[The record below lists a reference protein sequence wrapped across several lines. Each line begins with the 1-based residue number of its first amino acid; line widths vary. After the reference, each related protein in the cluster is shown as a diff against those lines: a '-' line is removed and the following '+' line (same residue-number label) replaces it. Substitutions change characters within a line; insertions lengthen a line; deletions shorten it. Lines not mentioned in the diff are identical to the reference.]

1 MGDAA
6 QDNESV
12 HASGGATAEE
22 PPDLVGWF
30 YTWWRDDAL
39 PALSAV
45 PDLVAAPGGNE
56 LLIATL
62 MGADLETVRKRMH
75 QGHRPWLA
83 RIGDK
88 PVGWGWVAASEAA
101 IAELGIAI
109 NLPPGD
115 RYLWDFVTQPSWRGR
130 GVYAALLQAIL
141 AQEGAARYWIGHDV
155 GNIASARGIANA
167 GFRVVGV
174 VRRMEDGHVAFVPD
188 SPSDRAEAAAAL
200 LGLPVTDP

>member
-12 HASGGATAEE
+12 HASGGATAGE

-30 YTWWRDDAL
+30 YTWWRDDSL
-39 PALSAV
+39 PALSPV
-45 PDLVAAPGGNE
+45 PDLAAAPGGDE
-56 LLIATL
+56 QLVATM
-62 MGADLETVRKRMH
+62 MGTDVETVRERMR

-109 NLPPGD
+109 NLPSGD

-155 GNIASARGIANA
+155 GNIASVRGITNA
-167 GFRVVGV
+167 GFRVVGA

-188 SPSDRAEAAAAL
+188 GSTDRAEAAATL